1 MQGWRV
7 FARYPGCDAFRAIV
21 VVDRL
26 VTSRMYRFLQG
37 NTDFLR
43 AWLYGVSPIRSWRTG
58 FPVARDAPVEVIRD
72 YAARRCSL
80 SSAMIDLFVPCHGVQ
95 GYKGREKRGER
106 ERERFVDCRRM
117 CSCLY
122 AILIRWVAWL
132 AMRFRC
138 GERTDEI
145 ETLLILLALGAVV
158 FVHTPMRVST
168 IR

>member
-1 MQGWRV
+1 MQGWGGI

-58 FPVARDAPVEVIRD
+58 FLVARDAPVEVIRD

-95 GYKGREKRGER
+95 GYKGREKRRDREREGER
-106 ERERFVDCRRM
+106 ERERFVDCRRTR
-117 CSCLY
+117 SCLC
-122 AILIRWVAWL
+122 AILIRWVAWS
-132 AMRFRC
+132 AMGFRC
-138 GERTDEI
+138 ER
-145 ETLLILLALGAVV
+145 
-158 FVHTPMRVST
+158 MR
-168 IR
+168 